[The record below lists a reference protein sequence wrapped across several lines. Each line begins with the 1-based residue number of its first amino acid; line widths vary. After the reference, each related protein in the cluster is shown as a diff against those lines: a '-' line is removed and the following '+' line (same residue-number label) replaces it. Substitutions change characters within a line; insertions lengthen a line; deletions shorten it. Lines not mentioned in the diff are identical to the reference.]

1 MFFPDEREDDT
12 RWDPADDDDEDE
24 DLLHWDAAAY
34 NDADDRAYWALLRN
48 KTEGQTTDNAAAAA
62 QTRRG
67 STPHVAPT
75 QKIPRGLFDD

>member
-34 NDADDRAYWALLRN
+34 NVSGSIHHIDD
-48 KTEGQTTDNAAAAA
+48 
-62 QTRRG
+62 
-67 STPHVAPT
+67 
-75 QKIPRGLFDD
+75 IC